1 MIELSPFGTVLLF
14 LIGGIGFLSVT
25 LFLGKLLRPNRPN
38 PEKLST
44 YESGEDTVGTAWGKF
59 NPRFYIVALIFILF
73 EAELIFLFPWAT
85 VFGSQELATATN
97 GSWGWMALAE
107 MNIFIAL
114 LALGLA
120 WAWKEGLFDWVR
132 PKVTAPEFKGKVP
145 VSMYEAFNKSQK

>member
-1 MIELSPFGTVLLF
+1 MLELSPFGTILLF
-14 LIGGIGFLSVT
+14 LIGGIGFLSIT
-25 LFLGKLLRPNRPN
+25 LFAGKLLRPNRPN

-59 NPRFYIVALIFILF
+59 NPRFYIIALIFILF

-85 VFGSQELATATN
+85 VFGSQELATATD
-97 GSWGWMALAE
+97 GGWGWMALVE
-107 MNIFIAL
+107 MTIFISL

-132 PKVTAPEFKGKVP
+132 PKVAAPEFKGKVP